1 MTKASE
7 TLTGLVLGL
16 SLWAS
21 LFYAKLPVDQAIQA
35 QIVPCLP
42 LVALV
47 WFGAYSLGSVGW
59 SLMTFPECSGAYE
72 ELMDEIAQAKAELRG
87 KVDLQQ

>member
-1 MTKASE
+1 MTKATE
-7 TLTGLVLGL
+7 ALTGLVFF
-16 SLWAS
+16 AS
-21 LFYAKLPVDQAIQA
+21 IWVLLFYIQLPIDQKIQT

-72 ELMDEIAQAKAELRG
+72 ELMKEITQAKADLSG
-87 KVDLQQ
+87 KVDLS